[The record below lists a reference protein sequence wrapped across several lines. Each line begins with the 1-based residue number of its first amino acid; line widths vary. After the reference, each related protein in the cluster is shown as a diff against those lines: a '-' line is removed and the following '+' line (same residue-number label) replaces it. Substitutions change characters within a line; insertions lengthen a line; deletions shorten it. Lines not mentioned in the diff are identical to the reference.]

1 MTPPPAPHDD
11 QDARRRRARRTA
23 LWIALGAVAG
33 YVTFI
38 VINLP
43 RTP

>member
-1 MTPPPAPHDD
+1 MTPRAPHDD
-11 QDARRRRARRTA
+11 PNARRRRARRTA
-23 LWIALGAVAG
+23 LWIALAAVAV